1 VPRRRG
7 AESLSRERLIE
18 AALELV
24 DEQGLAALTMRR
36 LGAAL
41 GVDPMAIYYHV
52 PGERALLK
60 ALVERVYETFA
71 LEGGAGGERGEGGE
85 APWPE
90 RLRRWA
96 RAYRALALR
105 HPNLVLEVVG
115 DPEAVALAAR
125 HTDRS
130 LQAAV
135 RASGLPPGDV
145 AAGTALTVDYV
156 NGFVLGE
163 VAIPGGAEGAFERG
177 LDIIVAGLERLAEEA
192 STRP

>member
-18 AALELV
+18 AALALV

-52 PGERALLK
+52 PGKRALLM
-60 ALVERVYETFA
+60 ALVDRVYATFA
-71 LEGGAGGERGEGGE
+71 VEGGEGGE
-85 APWPE
+85 GAEAPWQE

-96 RAYRALALR
+96 RDYRALARR

-130 LQAAV
+130 LHAAV
-135 RASGLPPGDV
+135 RASGLPPSDV
-145 AAGTALTVDYV
+145 AAGAGLTVDYV

-163 VAIPGGAEGAFERG
+163 IAIPGGAEGAFERG
-177 LDIIVAGLERLAEEA
+177 LDIIVAGLERLASA
-192 STRP
+192 PSRPATG